1 MKKTNLWLVAV
12 LLASLAV
19 LSGCSIPQF
28 SNAVA
33 AQSATSTPTSTPEV
47 VQAPASAGAV
57 AALEG
62 ALEQIYTQVNPSVV
76 NIQVRQT
83 VEAAFPAIPE
93 IPGLPQLPVPQG
105 PQTQQALGSGFVWD
119 KEGRIVTNNHV
130 VDGADEIIVTF
141 YDGTI
146 VPAKILGADP
156 DSDLAVV
163 QVDLSA
169 DRLQPVQVADS
180 TQIKVGELAVAIG
193 NPFGLEGTM
202 TVGIVSALGRSLPV
216 QSDLLQG
223 PTFTIPDII
232 QTDAPINPGNSGGV
246 LVDDTGRVIGV
257 TAAIESPVQANA
269 GIGFAIPSA
278 IVQKVVPA
286 LIETGRYEHP
296 WLGISGTTL
305 NPELAQA
312 MGLDADQRGALVIDV
327 TADSP
332 ADKTRLR
339 GSDRQVEIEGQ
350 SVRVGGDVIVAVD
363 GQPVKEFDDLITY
376 LVRSTEVGQTIELTV
391 LRGGQEE
398 TVSLTLEARPETQVQ
413 SNQPEGQAGGGAY
426 LGIVGL
432 TVTPE
437 IAQAMDLPADQG
449 GVLVEQVQQGSPAD
463 EAGLRGS
470 YQPMTTNGQQLL
482 VGGDV
487 IVTMNGQTIAGFEDL
502 SAFLQQAKP
511 GQEVTLS
518 LLRDGSQLQVDVT
531 LGERS
536 VSAP

>member
-1 MKKTNLWLVAV
+1 MKYKYPWLVVV
-12 LLASLAV
+12 LLVSLMV
-19 LSGCSIPQF
+19 LSGCSVPQF
-28 SNAVA
+28 PNVAA
-33 AQSATSTPTSTPEV
+33 AQSATIASTVTPV
-47 VQAPASAGAV
+47 VIQTPASAGAV

-62 ALEQIYTQVNPSVV
+62 VLEQIYTQVNPSVV
-76 NIQVRQT
+76 NIQVSQT
-83 VEAAFPAIPE
+83 VDVAIPTIPE
-93 IPGLPQLPVPQG
+93 IPGFPQLPVPQG

-119 KEGRIVTNNHV
+119 KEGHVVTNNHV
-130 VDGADEIIVTF
+130 VDGADKITVTF

-146 VPAKILGADP
+146 TPAKLVGADG

-163 QVDLSA
+163 QVDLPA
-169 DRLQPVQVADS
+169 DRLQSVQVADS
-180 TQIKVGELAVAIG
+180 TQIKVGELAIAIG

-216 QSDLLQG
+216 QSDLAQG
-223 PTFTIPDII
+223 PTYTIPDII

-278 IVQKVVPA
+278 IVEKVVPA

-305 NPELAQA
+305 NPELARA
-312 MGLDADQRGALVIDV
+312 MNLDADQRGALVIDV
-327 TADSP
+327 TADGP
-332 ADKTRLR
+332 ADKASLH

-350 SVRVGGDVIVAVD
+350 PVRVGGDVIVGVD
-363 GQPVKEFDDLITY
+363 GQPVKEFDDLTTY

-391 LRGGQEE
+391 LRKGQEE
-398 TVSLTLEARPETQVQ
+398 TISLTLEARPKSEAQ
-413 SNQPEGQAGGGAY
+413 SSQPEGAY

-437 IAQAMDLPADQG
+437 IAQVMDLPADQE

-463 EAGLRGS
+463 VAGLQGS
-470 YQPMTTNGQQLL
+470 YQPVTINGQQVL

-487 IVTMNGQTIAGFEDL
+487 IVAMDDQPITGFEAL
-502 SAFLQQAKP
+502 RAFTQQAEP
-511 GQEVTLS
+511 GQEVTLT
-518 LLRDGSQLQVDVT
+518 LLRDGSQAKVDVT

-536 VSAP
+536 G